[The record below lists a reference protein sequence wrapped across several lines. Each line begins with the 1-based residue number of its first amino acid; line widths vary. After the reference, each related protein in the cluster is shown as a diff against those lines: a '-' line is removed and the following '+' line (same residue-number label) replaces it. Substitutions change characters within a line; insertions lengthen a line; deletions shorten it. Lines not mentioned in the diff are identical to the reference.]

1 MSAQLPDGAA
11 RQGPRV
17 LDPGA
22 QPAAVPRV
30 WLVLGDK
37 RGDNGQVETIEQ
49 GLPWPCERKMV
60 HMLERWVYGKPRVR
74 PSLHHID
81 RERSDPLEPPW
92 PDLIITVGRRPS
104 MVALWIRER
113 SGGRTKIALVGKPS
127 GMMGRFDLVIH
138 SAEILLPPLRNVL
151 PISLPLMRV
160 DEAAVAA
167 AAERWRARFASLP
180 RPLIAILVGGPTRPF
195 VFDAHVIGRL
205 IEEARRVVDELGGTP
220 YISTSRR
227 TPEPVVAA
235 FKAGLPPR
243 AQLFQWTADA
253 EHNPYLGL
261 LGLAD
266 GFVVTGDSISMMVEV
281 VRLRRPLA
289 IVSLPAGRLG
299 AIDQLRRSLAGWL
312 FNPQAVTAGERLRRR
327 VGIATWHARLLP
339 NTRDYRAFHRMLI
352 EQGLAVPVGEGFRA
366 PTGQVPDDV
375 SAVIGRIKALVA

>member
-1 MSAQLPDGAA
+1 MPDQAPDHD
-11 RQGPRV
+11 PRV
-17 LDPGA
+17 PGVRSA
-22 QPAAVPRV
+22 PRV

-49 GLPWPCERKMV
+49 ALPWPCERKTV

-104 MVALWIRER
+104 MVALWIRR
-113 SGGRTKIALVGKPS
+113 QSGGRTRIVLVGKPS
-127 GMMGRFDLVIH
+127 GMMGHFDLVIH
-138 SAEILLPPLRNVL
+138 SAEILLPPLRNVA

-160 DEAAVAA
+160 DETAVAA
-167 AAERWRARFASLP
+167 AAEHWRARFASLP
-180 RPLIAILVGGPTRPF
+180 RPLIAILLGGPTRPF
-195 VFDAHVIGRL
+195 VFDPAVIRRL
-205 IEEARRVVDELGGTP
+205 IGEARRIAGELGGTP
-220 YISTSRR
+220 YLSTSRR
-227 TPEPVVAA
+227 TPEPVIAA
-235 FKAGLPPR
+235 LRAGLPPQ
-243 AQLFQWTADA
+243 AQLFRWSADA
-253 EHNPYLGL
+253 EENPYLGL

-289 IVSLPAGRLG
+289 ILSLPAGRLG

-312 FNPQAVTAGERLRRR
+312 FNPQADSAGGRLRRR
-327 VGIATWHARLLP
+327 VGIATWHAHLLP

-352 EQGLAVPVGEGFRA
+352 ERGLAVPVGEDFR
-366 PTGQVPDDV
+366 PPGGEVPDDV
-375 SAVIGRIKALVA
+375 SSVVGRIRALMGA